1 MPQNESITKLPYVI
15 GMSFRNPRVVKPVT
29 HTNMRPYFAMDWAA
43 KGPSET
49 KEELYSSGQLRRYP
63 TVWRRAAKAMTIEK
77 LGDKVLN
84 RKELPSFEELGAAPG
99 PTDLVSTTSTTSRGA
114 WGFLDNLIKSTGEII
129 AQRQQLDIVKAQAQA
144 QAAQQYPT
152 MLPTFY
158 TPGEGG
164 GIGMLG
170 WMTILGGLG
179 VGAYYFMRKS

>member
-1 MPQNESITKLPYVI
+1 MAEYDSISKVPYVI
-15 GMSFRNPRVVKPVT
+15 GESFRNPKIVKPVT
-29 HTNMRPYFAMDWAA
+29 STFIRPYFAMNWAM

-49 KEELYSSGQLRRYP
+49 KEELYRSGQLKRYP

-77 LGDKVLN
+77 LGPVMN
-84 RKELPSFEELGAAPG
+84 RKELPDFNELGAAPG

-114 WGFLDNLIKSTGEII
+114 FGFLDNLIKSTGEII

-179 VGAYYFMRKS
+179 VGAYYFMRK